1 MQEENKGLSKAKK
14 IYQDRTS
21 KVKDLK
27 GKGKRTVGYVCIYP
41 PIEIMTALDIVPYR
55 ILGDMNEPITKAD
68 SYLPTVSCPFIRSYF
83 DLGLKG
89 KYDFLDGAVFAHV
102 CDVGEKLPRIWRT
115 RMHLPFYHFLEVPH
129 TTHKASEESFKREII
144 NFKKSLESFVGKDI
158 SSDDLKKSI
167 EVHNRQRNLVR
178 KLYELRKGDPPLHIR
193 GGDPSSAHSLNEYSS
208 CGRKFVTGRS
218 PG

>member
-1 MQEENKGLSKAKK
+1 
-14 IYQDRTS
+14 
-21 KVKDLK
+21 
-27 GKGKRTVGYVCIYP
+27 
-41 PIEIMTALDIVPYR
+41 MTALDIVPYR
-55 ILGDMNEPITKAD
+55 ILGNMNEPITKAD

-115 RMHLPFYHFLEVPH
+115 RIHLPFYHFLEVPH

-178 KLYELRKGDPPLHIR
+178 KLYELRKGDPPLLIR